1 MHQFTQYAPTEI
13 VFGKETELQAGP
25 LTKKWGGSRVLIVYG
40 GGSVV
45 KSGLLDRVKTSL
57 SEANLYF
64 EELGGV
70 QPNPRLQLARDGIA
84 QGSAMQA
91 DFILAVGGG
100 SAIDTAKGIALGIA
114 NPIFDIWD
122 DIWIKQVEL
131 PQALPV
137 GVILTLSAAGSE
149 TSESAVLTNA
159 ETGSK
164 QGLSVHW
171 NRPKFAIM
179 NPELTYTI
187 PKRQLSCGVIDI
199 MMHTLD
205 RYFTSRLENE
215 LTDQIA
221 ESVLR
226 VTIDSG
232 KIAYENQTDYN
243 AMSEIMW
250 AGSISHNGITGL
262 GGLPDFATHCIGHEL
277 SAKYDTYHGESL
289 SVIWPAWARYV
300 YKSDVARFARYA
312 KNVWGIEKETPEQ
325 SAIAGIEATEVYFK
339 SVGMPICFGDLEI
352 GIRPDSELQE
362 MAKAAT
368 HNNTITLGSFVALD
382 EPALYAIYQG
392 ANA

>member
-1 MHQFTQYAPTEI
+1 MHEFTQYAPTEI
-13 VFGKETELQAGP
+13 VFGEETELQAGS
-25 LTKKWGGSRVLIVYG
+25 LTKKWGASRVLIVYG

-57 SEANLYF
+57 SDANLYF

-70 QPNPRLQLARDGIA
+70 QPNPRLQLAREGVAQAIA
-84 QGSAMQA
+84 MKA

-100 SAIDTAKGIALGIA
+100 SAIDTAKGIALGSA
-114 NPIFDIWD
+114 NPTLDLWD
-122 DIWIKQVEL
+122 DIWLGATMI
-131 PQALPV
+131 PQSIPV

-149 TSESAVLTNA
+149 TSDSAVLTNEA
-159 ETGSK
+159 TGTK

-187 PKRQLSCGVIDI
+187 PKRQLSCGIVDI

-205 RYFTSRLENE
+205 RYFTPKQANE

-226 VTIDSG
+226 VTVENG
-232 KIAYENQTDYN
+232 RIAYENQTDYS

-250 AGSISHNGITGL
+250 AGSVSHNGMTGL
-262 GGLPDFATHCIGHEL
+262 GGLPDFATHRIGHEL

-312 KNVWGIEKETPEQ
+312 KNVWDIEKDTPEE

-362 MAKAAT
+362 MAAAAT
-368 HNNTITLGSFVALD
+368 HKNTTTLGSFVVLD
-382 EPALYAIYQG
+382 EDALCTIYQG
-392 ANA
+392 ANV